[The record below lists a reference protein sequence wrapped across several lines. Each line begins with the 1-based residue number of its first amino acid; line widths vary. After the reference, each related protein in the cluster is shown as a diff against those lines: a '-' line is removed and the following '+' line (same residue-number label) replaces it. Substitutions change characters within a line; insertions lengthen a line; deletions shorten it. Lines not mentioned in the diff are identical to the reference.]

1 MSHATD
7 EEASLSWLQKQQM
20 KLRERRD
27 NQRRRESRERDGD
40 MMKEL
45 KTSLTAARSGAS
57 TPTVA
62 PPPPVQTPLQA
73 PAAVITTSTAPP
85 RQMSPIRT
93 FDVVATI
100 SPKQSFLTSTPKANT
115 AQTPVN
121 IPVLHTSNSIG
132 SNISRHNIQQQSH
145 FSSPGNCYSHMRTG
159 TMYRLFFLQRSAI
172 KKITAAL
179 LVSQRKS
186 VKQFIAKPFA
196 QPIDS

>member
-62 PPPPVQTPLQA
+62 PPPPPVQTPLQA

-145 FSSPGNCYSHMRTG
+145 FSSPGNCYSRRRTG
-159 TMYRLFFLQRSAI
+159 AMFGLCFL
-172 KKITAAL
+172 
-179 LVSQRKS
+179 
-186 VKQFIAKPFA
+186 
-196 QPIDS
+196 

>member
-1 MSHATD
+1 MVISSYWFLLNLLSDMSHATD

-62 PPPPVQTPLQA
+62 PPPPPPVQTPLQA

-145 FSSPGNCYSHMRTG
+145 FSSSGNCYSHRRTG
-159 TMYRLFFLQRSAI
+159 TMFGLCFL
-172 KKITAAL
+172 
-179 LVSQRKS
+179 
-186 VKQFIAKPFA
+186 
-196 QPIDS
+196 

>member
-62 PPPPVQTPLQA
+62 PPPPPVQTPLQA

-145 FSSPGNCYSHMRTG
+145 FPSPGNCYSHRRTG
-159 TMYRLFFLQRSAI
+159 TMFGLCFL
-172 KKITAAL
+172 
-179 LVSQRKS
+179 
-186 VKQFIAKPFA
+186 
-196 QPIDS
+196 

>member
-62 PPPPVQTPLQA
+62 PPVQTPLQA

-145 FSSPGNCYSHMRTG
+145 FPSPGNCYSHRRTG
-159 TMYRLFFLQRSAI
+159 TMFDLCFL
-172 KKITAAL
+172 
-179 LVSQRKS
+179 
-186 VKQFIAKPFA
+186 
-196 QPIDS
+196 

>member
-62 PPPPVQTPLQA
+62 PPPVQTPLQA

>member
-62 PPPPVQTPLQA
+62 PPVQTPLQA

-159 TMYRLFFLQRSAI
+159 TMFCLFFLQRERY
-172 KKITAAL
+172 KKIIAAL

-186 VKQFIAKPFA
+186 IKQFIAKHFA